1 MTPFSETLAGG
12 YDAAWSAT
20 VASAAGNWAVAA
32 SEQLSAEPHN
42 SGSRSGGPLGS
53 AAVPTSSGATGKPRS
68 GGGDDLT
75 DEITAKC
82 FAGMSS
88 SDGSVEML
96 PLSCRVVS
104 KMLSSL
110 QLWFRPSN
118 KPTRPMHKALYC
130 TMSTTSSHSHVNKFR
145 QKMEILTLFSQSL
158 SWNTANKYSTPS
170 ISQLCA

>member
-12 YDAAWSAT
+12 YDAARSAT

-32 SEQLSAEPHN
+32 SEQLSAELHN

-118 KPTRPMHKALYC
+118 KPTRPMHKAL
-130 TMSTTSSHSHVNKFR
+130 
-145 QKMEILTLFSQSL
+145 
-158 SWNTANKYSTPS
+158 
-170 ISQLCA
+170 